1 VPSLCGRSPMT
12 EATGRA
18 WTAGEQATPVWAV
31 SALLRAMDD
40 SLQARFNPV
49 AVQGEISGFSR
60 ASSGHC
66 YFVLKDEQ
74 GQIRCAL
81 FRRAASLLDFD
92 ARDGQLVQV
101 RGRLSVYGPRGELQL
116 VVESLRR
123 AGQGNL
129 FERFIELKAKLEAQG
144 LFDPS
149 RKRSLPVM
157 PRAIG
162 VVTSLGAAALH
173 DVLTAL
179 ARRAPHLPVV
189 VYPASVQGAQS
200 VAELQAALRLA
211 YSRAEVDVLLLVR
224 GGGALEDLWSF
235 NDEGLARLMVQ
246 SPMPLIC
253 GVGHETDFTIAD
265 FCADVRAATPTA
277 AAELAAQPQAA
288 ALQWL
293 DGLQARL
300 QRAEQTHIDRLG
312 QGLDRLAARLGRP
325 SNRLTRAQ
333 SSLSLLEQRLSHAAA
348 MAVQRERNQ
357 IERRATALPQQISVL
372 LGRQQGR
379 IDQLSTRLGLL
390 DPRLVLQRGYAWL
403 ADTHGQAVSSV
414 SQVKAGQRL
423 TATLADGELSLLAQ
437 PDPARA
443 GP

>member
-1 VPSLCGRSPMT
+1 MT
-12 EATGRA
+12 ELVDRVGA
-18 WTAGEQATPVWAV
+18 AGEQGLPIWGV

-40 SLQARFNPV
+40 SLQSRFNPV

-66 YFVLKDEQ
+66 YFVLKDQQ

-81 FRRAASLLDFD
+81 FRRAASLLNFD
-92 ARDGQLVQV
+92 VRDGQLVQL
-101 RGRLSVYGPRGELQL
+101 RGRLGVYGPRGELQL

-123 AGQGNL
+123 AGQGDL
-129 FERFIELKAKLEAQG
+129 FERFIELKARLEAQG
-144 LFDPS
+144 FFDPG
-149 RKRSLPVM
+149 RKRALPVM
-157 PRAIG
+157 PKAIG

-179 ARRAPHLPVV
+179 RRRAPHLPVV

-200 VAELQAALRLA
+200 VAELQTALRLA

-235 NDEGLARLMVQ
+235 NDEALARLIVE
-246 SPMPLIC
+246 SPMPLVC

-277 AAELAAQPQAA
+277 AAELAAQPQAE

-293 DGLQARL
+293 GGLQARM
-300 QRAEQTHIDRLG
+300 QRAEQNHTDRLG
-312 QGLDRLAARLGRP
+312 QALDRLAGRLGRP
-325 SNRLTRAQ
+325 SGRITQAQ
-333 SSLSLLEQRLSHAAA
+333 ASLSLLQQRLGHAAN
-348 MAVQRERNQ
+348 MALQRERT
-357 IERRATALPQQISVL
+357 ILARWASLLPQQAGGV
-372 LGRQQGR
+372 LGRGQGKL
-379 IDQLSTRLGLL
+379 DQLSIRLDLL

-403 ADTHGQAVSSV
+403 TDAQGLAVTRA
-414 SQVKAGQRL
+414 SQLEPGQRL
-423 TATLADGELSLLAQ
+423 TATLADGDVPLLVQAAATRAQ
-437 PDPARA
+437 P
-443 GP
+443 

>member
-1 VPSLCGRSPMT
+1 MT

-18 WTAGEQATPVWAV
+18 WAVGEQATPVWAV

-101 RGRLSVYGPRGELQL
+101 RGRLGVYGPRGELQL

-129 FERFIELKAKLEAQG
+129 FERFMELKAKLESQG
-144 LFDPS
+144 LFDLA
-149 RKRSLPVM
+149 RKRSLPAM

-179 ARRAPHLPVV
+179 RRRVPHLPVV
-189 VYPASVQGAQS
+189 VYPASVQGVQS
-200 VAELQAALRLA
+200 AAELQGALRLA

-235 NDEGLARLMVQ
+235 NDEGLARLIVQ

-288 ALQWL
+288 ALEWL
-293 DGLQARL
+293 VSLQARL
-300 QRAEQTHIDRLG
+300 QRAEQNHVDRLG

-325 SNRLTRAQ
+325 SNRLTRAH

-348 MAVQRERNQ
+348 MALQRERNQ
-357 IERRATALPQQISVL
+357 IERRATALPQQLSLL

-379 IDQLSTRLGLL
+379 MDQLSTRLGLL

-403 ADTHGQAVSSV
+403 SDPQGQAVTSV
-414 SQVKAGQRL
+414 LQVKAGQRL
-423 TATLADGELSLLAQ
+423 TATLADGDLSLLAQ